1 MSYSGLQHLQQE
13 DTIFGIAQKKI
24 GFSLVSFFNLLI
36 KRCPSLRKILEE
48 TDFFFSPEMRSQICI
63 TANYCLNVSKSSGK
77 NPNIL
82 AKQLVQF
89 WSTPCL

>member
-36 KRCPSLRKILEE
+36 KRCPSLRKIWEE
-48 TDFFFSPEMRSQICI
+48 TYFFFLP
-63 TANYCLNVSKSSGK
+63 K
-77 NPNIL
+77 
-82 AKQLVQF
+82 
-89 WSTPCL
+89 